1 MIFILLPPKTILG
14 PVTGGG
20 KILSGSLYDFVLRK
34 ILLNFFYEISILF
47 INIRYKK
54 ILFSTELLKSK
65 FKSLN
70 NVYYNYVLKDFKYKD
85 LNQKRVYDIIF
96 YIRRHRNKNRS
107 YFKTN

>member
-1 MIFILLPPKTILG
+1 MTCFKKNFIE
-14 PVTGGG
+14 
-20 KILSGSLYDFVLRK
+20 FFLR
-34 ILLNFFYEISILF
+34 NSILF